1 MRFPALFGLLLAL
14 GLAACSKPTAPVG
27 KWEGGFEGGGDLV
40 AARVEILPSGQVK
53 IMAPDI
59 TNAVGSREQ
68 INRLRAQLAADLANG
83 WSEVAPRPF
92 DFDGTTFRKPGG

>member
-1 MRFPALFGLLLAL
+1 MRFPALFGLLLSL
-14 GLAACSKPTAPVG
+14 SLAACSKPTAPVG
-27 KWEGGFEGGGDLV
+27 KWEGGYEGGGDLV

-83 WSEVAPRPF
+83 WSEVAPRPL
-92 DFDGTTFRKPGG
+92 DFDGTTFR